1 MSTTAYYLAWLGVG
15 LTAIALASA
24 LIVRHLR
31 LGWTRQAMA
40 ARLFDALDRCS
51 VWVAAQRHAML
62 FEPDARGGDA
72 AVEEVCT
79 IQREWFAPLER
90 EAQAL
95 YAAHAQLAEFLWTQQ
110 ALRLTDTEAW
120 LLSDPDAQFM
130 ALWRQ
135 HGAAARALAV
145 KLEGVA
151 GVRANHAVGAASSF
165 PA

>member
-1 MSTTAYYLAWLGVG
+1 VSTTAYYLAWLGVG

-31 LGWTRQAMA
+31 MGWTRQVMA

-62 FEPDARGGDA
+62 LQPDAWGGDA
-72 AVEEVCT
+72 ALEEVRT
-79 IQREWFAPLER
+79 IQREWFVPLER
-90 EAQAL
+90 EAQEL
-95 YAAHAQLAEFLWTQQ
+95 YAAHAQLAEFLRTQQ
-110 ALRLTDTEAW
+110 ALRLADTEAW
-120 LLSDPDAQFM
+120 LLSDPDTQFM
-130 ALWRQ
+130 TLWRQ
-135 HGAAARALAV
+135 HRAAAHALAV

-151 GVRANHAVGAASSF
+151 GVRANRAVDSASSF

>member
-15 LTAIALASA
+15 LSVIALVSG

-51 VWVAAQRHAML
+51 TWVAAQRQAML
-62 FEPDARGGDA
+62 FQPDAWGGDA
-72 AVEEVCT
+72 ALEEVRT
-79 IQREWFAPLER
+79 IQRQWFAPLTH
-90 EAQAL
+90 EAQEL

-120 LLSDPDAQFM
+120 LLSEPDTQFM
-130 ALWRQ
+130 ALWRR
-135 HGAAARALAV
+135 HRAAAHALGS

-151 GVRANHAVGAASSF
+151 GVTSTHGLSAASSF

>member
-1 MSTTAYYLAWLGVG
+1 MTTTAYYLAWLGVG

-31 LGWTRQAMA
+31 RGLARQVMA

-51 VWVAAQRHAML
+51 AWVAAQRQAML
-62 FEPDARGGDA
+62 FQPDAWGGDPA
-72 AVEEVCT
+72 LEEVRT
-79 IQREWFAPLER
+79 IQRKWFAPLER
-90 EAQAL
+90 EAQQL
-95 YAAHAQLAEFLWTQQ
+95 YAAHSQLAEFLWTQQ

-120 LLSDPDAQFM
+120 LLSDPDMQFM

-135 HGAAARALAV
+135 HRAAAQELAV
-145 KLEGVA
+145 KLESLA
-151 GVRANHAVGAASSF
+151 GVTGNHGMNAASSF

>member
-1 MSTTAYYLAWLGVG
+1 VSTTAYYLAWLGAG
-15 LTAIALASA
+15 LMVIALASA

-31 LGWTRQAMA
+31 WGWTRKAMA

-51 VWVAAQRHAML
+51 AWVAAQRHAML
-62 FEPDARGGDA
+62 FQPDAWGGDA
-72 AVEEVCT
+72 ALEEVRT
-79 IQREWFAPLER
+79 IQRQWFAPLAR

-95 YAAHAQLAEFLWTQQ
+95 QAAHAQLAEFLWTQQ

-120 LLSDPDAQFM
+120 LLSEPDTQFM

-135 HGAAARALAV
+135 HRAATQTLAV
-145 KLEGVA
+145 KLERVA
-151 GVRANHAVGAASSF
+151 GVTATHGLGAASSF

>member
-31 LGWTRQAMA
+31 RGWTRQAMA

-51 VWVAAQRHAML
+51 AWVAAQRQAML
-62 FEPDARGGDA
+62 FQPDAWGGDKA
-72 AVEEVCT
+72 LDEVRG
-79 IQREWFAPLER
+79 IQREWFVPLEQ

-95 YAAHAQLAEFLWTQQ
+95 CTAHAQLAQFLWTQQ

-120 LLSDPDAQFM
+120 LLSDPDTQFM

-135 HGAAARALAV
+135 YRAAAQALAG
-145 KLEGVA
+145 KLESLA
-151 GVRANHAVGAASSF
+151 GVPASHGMGAASSF